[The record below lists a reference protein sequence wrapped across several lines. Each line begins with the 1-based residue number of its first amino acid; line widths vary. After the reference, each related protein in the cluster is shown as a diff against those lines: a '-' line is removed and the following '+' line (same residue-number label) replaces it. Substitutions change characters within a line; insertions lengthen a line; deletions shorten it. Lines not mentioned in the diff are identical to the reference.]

1 VLGVIVYS
9 QRWGDFMTDFG
20 LKREMVTSLVRG
32 EQIQTLR
39 LALSDLVDVLND
51 VNELSSTE
59 GISENARSVTDRAT
73 LEAVRRIAQEEP
85 LNDTLADRMVFC
97 LIGVSDE
104 PKRQEAFETVFPHL
118 SPEGQVDLLN
128 EMLDKLSD
136 DLGEGLGSS
145 NDEVTGLLAKHIRP
159 SGGGPLTVGEV
170 LRSGAN
176 FMLGPG
182 NTLLFQPKGA
192 EEPPVPGA
200 GPT

>member
-1 VLGVIVYS
+1 
-9 QRWGDFMTDFG
+9 MTDFG
-20 LKREMVTSLVRG
+20 LKREMVASLVRG

-59 GISENARSVTDRAT
+59 GISENARSVTDKAT

-85 LNDTLADRMVFC
+85 LNDVLADRLVFC
-97 LIGVSDE
+97 LIGVSDV
-104 PKRQEAFETVFPHL
+104 PKRQEAFETVFPYL

-128 EMLDKLSD
+128 EMRDALQDNHELWGMNPD
-136 DLGEGLGSS
+136 DEL
-145 NDEVTGLLAKHIRP
+145 TGLLAKHIRP

-170 LRSGAN
+170 LRSEAN
-176 FMLGPG
+176 FTLGPG